1 MPTSTICSKWQ
12 VIIVNNNLAQKSLCR
27 VVRKNKGI
35 VALLA
40 LAVLGVV
47 VVSLIP
53 PQILKIIIDNNLVPQ
68 NREGLLRWAVLYLSA
83 LLLVGVFD
91 FLKEAV
97 LTDIGQKITKEIR
110 LEMMCKLGKI
120 DARFF
125 SSHESGAVVS
135 RFTNDV
141 DAINTLFTSGV
152 VGMAIDS
159 FKIIGIIISIWLFSF
174 KLGLITLLFLPV
186 IYGITRLF
194 QKRMLQAQI
203 KNRLLVARVNN
214 HISETL
220 KNMLMIKSHSKE
232 EYMEQNYNRYLLDNF
247 QTMDRVNFYDAAFS
261 PIIQILRAVV
271 IGAIVVLS
279 TGQLNFLGI
288 SLGMVAAS
296 IELIS
301 NLFAPIENLGM
312 ELQNIQQAV
321 SGVRRVNEFYM
332 EPEDEGINNML
343 TAAEIIPD
351 RHDVRLSFQ
360 HVSFQYEAGT
370 DILQNINLNIDPLE
384 KVTFIGRT
392 GVGKST
398 LFKLVMGLLQP
409 QKGVITLNGID
420 VCSIP
425 NSEKR
430 KIFGY
435 VNQSMRLLPGTVA
448 EQVSLGDENIKREE
462 IMEALDFVGLMEYVA
477 SLEKGLDTDVTHDMF
492 SQGQKQLL
500 SIARAIVTH
509 PPVLLLDEIT
519 ANLDSITEERLVSI
533 LQKASSANTV
543 LSISHRLSSMLV
555 SDTVVIL
562 ENGRIK
568 NTGSPEALLQ
578 NDNWYRTH
586 IALEKL
592 TWS

>member
-1 MPTSTICSKWQ
+1 M
-12 VIIVNNNLAQKSLCR
+12 NNNLAPKSLCR

-35 VALLA
+35 VAVLA

-47 VVSLIP
+47 VMSLVP
-53 PQILKIIIDNNLVPQ
+53 PQILKTIIDSNLVPQ

-110 LEMMCKLGKI
+110 LEMMGKLGRI

-203 KNRLLVARVNN
+203 KNRLLIARVNN

-332 EPEDEGINNML
+332 EPEDEGINNTL
-343 TAAEIIPD
+343 TAAKIIPD

>member
-1 MPTSTICSKWQ
+1 M
-12 VIIVNNNLAQKSLCR
+12 NNNLAPKSLCR

-35 VALLA
+35 VAVLA

-47 VVSLIP
+47 VMSLVP
-53 PQILKIIIDNNLVPQ
+53 PQILKTIIDSNLVPQ

-110 LEMMCKLGKI
+110 LEMMGKLGRI

-203 KNRLLVARVNN
+203 KNRLLIARVNN

-220 KNMLMIKSHSKE
+220 KNMLMIKSYSKE
-232 EYMEQNYNRYLLDNF
+232 GYMEQNYNRYLLDNF

-370 DILQNINLNIDPLE
+370 DILQNINLSIDPLK

-425 NSEKR
+425 NREKR

-462 IMEALDFVGLMEYVA
+462 IIEALEFVGLMEYVA
-477 SLEKGLDTDVTHDMF
+477 SLESGLDTDVTHDMF

-509 PPVLLLDEIT
+509 PPILLLDEIT
-519 ANLDSITEERLVSI
+519 ANLDSITEERLVSV

-568 NTGSPEALLQ
+568 NAGSPEALLQ

>member
-1 MPTSTICSKWQ
+1 M
-12 VIIVNNNLAQKSLCR
+12 NNNLAPKSLCR

-35 VALLA
+35 VAVLA

-47 VVSLIP
+47 VMSLVP
-53 PQILKIIIDNNLVPQ
+53 PQILKTIIDSNLVPQ

-110 LEMMCKLGKI
+110 LEMMGKLGRI

-203 KNRLLVARVNN
+203 KNRLLIARVNN

-220 KNMLMIKSHSKE
+220 KNMLMIKSYSKE
-232 EYMEQNYNRYLLDNF
+232 GYMEQNYNRYLLDNF

-370 DILQNINLNIDPLE
+370 DILQNINLSIDPLK

-425 NSEKR
+425 NREKR

-462 IMEALDFVGLMEYVA
+462 IIEALEFVGLMEYVA

>member
-1 MPTSTICSKWQ
+1 M
-12 VIIVNNNLAQKSLCR
+12 NNNLAPKSLCR

-35 VALLA
+35 VAVLA

-47 VVSLIP
+47 VMSLVP
-53 PQILKIIIDNNLVPQ
+53 PQILKTIIDSNLVPQ

-110 LEMMCKLGKI
+110 LEMMGKLGRI

-203 KNRLLVARVNN
+203 KNRLLIARVNN

-220 KNMLMIKSHSKE
+220 KNMLMIKSYSKE
-232 EYMEQNYNRYLLDNF
+232 GYMEQNYNRYLLDNF

-370 DILQNINLNIDPLE
+370 DILQNINLSIDPLK

-425 NSEKR
+425 NREKR

-462 IMEALDFVGLMEYVA
+462 IIEALEFVGLMEYVA
-477 SLEKGLDTDVTHDMF
+477 SLESGLDTDVTHDMF

-509 PPVLLLDEIT
+509 PPILLLDEIT
-519 ANLDSITEERLVSI
+519 ANLDSITEERLVSV

>member
-1 MPTSTICSKWQ
+1 M
-12 VIIVNNNLAQKSLCR
+12 NNNLAQKSLCR

-110 LEMMCKLGKI
+110 LEMMGKLGRI

-203 KNRLLVARVNN
+203 KNRLLIARVNN

-220 KNMLMIKSHSKE
+220 KNMLMIKSYSKE
-232 EYMEQNYNRYLLDNF
+232 GYMEQNYNRYLLDNF

-370 DILQNINLNIDPLE
+370 DILQNINLSIDPLK

-425 NSEKR
+425 NREKR

-462 IMEALDFVGLMEYVA
+462 IIEALEFVGLMEYVA
-477 SLEKGLDTDVTHDMF
+477 SLESGLDTDVTHDMF

-509 PPVLLLDEIT
+509 PPILLLDEIT
-519 ANLDSITEERLVSI
+519 ANLDSITEERLVSV

-568 NTGSPEALLQ
+568 NAGSPEALLQ

>member
-1 MPTSTICSKWQ
+1 
-12 VIIVNNNLAQKSLCR
+12 
-27 VVRKNKGI
+27 
-35 VALLA
+35 
-40 LAVLGVV
+40 
-47 VVSLIP
+47 
-53 PQILKIIIDNNLVPQ
+53 
-68 NREGLLRWAVLYLSA
+68 
-83 LLLVGVFD
+83 
-91 FLKEAV
+91 
-97 LTDIGQKITKEIR
+97 
-110 LEMMCKLGKI
+110 
-120 DARFF
+120 
-125 SSHESGAVVS
+125 
-135 RFTNDV
+135 
-141 DAINTLFTSGV
+141 
-152 VGMAIDS
+152 
-159 FKIIGIIISIWLFSF
+159 
-174 KLGLITLLFLPV
+174 
-186 IYGITRLF
+186 
-194 QKRMLQAQI
+194 
-203 KNRLLVARVNN
+203 
-214 HISETL
+214 
-220 KNMLMIKSHSKE
+220 
-232 EYMEQNYNRYLLDNF
+232 
-247 QTMDRVNFYDAAFS
+247 
-261 PIIQILRAVV
+261 
-271 IGAIVVLS
+271 
-279 TGQLNFLGI
+279 
-288 SLGMVAAS
+288 MVAAS

-370 DILQNINLNIDPLE
+370 DILQNINLSINPLE

>member
-1 MPTSTICSKWQ
+1 MPISTICSKWQ
-12 VIIVNNNLAQKSLCR
+12 VIIVNNNLAQKSLGR

-35 VALLA
+35 VAVLA

-47 VVSLIP
+47 AVSLIP

-68 NREGLLRWAVLYLSA
+68 NREGLLHWAVLYLSA

-91 FLKEAV
+91 FVKEAV

-110 LEMMCKLGKI
+110 SEMMGKLGKI

-370 DILQNINLNIDPLE
+370 DILQNINLSINPLE

>member
-1 MPTSTICSKWQ
+1 M
-12 VIIVNNNLAQKSLCR
+12 NNNLARKSLCR

-35 VALLA
+35 VVVLA

-110 LEMMCKLGKI
+110 LEMMGKLGKI

-203 KNRLLVARVNN
+203 KNRLLIARVNN

-220 KNMLMIKSHSKE
+220 KNMLMIKSFSKE
-232 EYMEQNYNRYLLDNF
+232 GYMEQNYNRYLLNNF
-247 QTMDRVNFYDAAFS
+247 QTMDQVNFYDAAFS

-332 EPEDEGINNML
+332 EPEDEGINHML
-343 TAAEIIPD
+343 TAADIIPD
-351 RHDVRLSFQ
+351 RHDVYLSFR
-360 HVSFQYEAGT
+360 HVGFQYEAGT
-370 DILQNINLNIDPLE
+370 DILQNINLNINPLE

-409 QKGVITLNGID
+409 QEGVITLNGID

-425 NSEKR
+425 NREKR

-448 EQVSLGDENIKREE
+448 EQVSLGDENIKQEE
-462 IMEALDFVGLMEYVA
+462 IIEALEFVGLMEYVA
-477 SLEKGLDTDVTHDMF
+477 SLKNGLDTDVTHDMF

-509 PPVLLLDEIT
+509 PPILLLDEIT
-519 ANLDSITEERLVSI
+519 ANLDSITEERLISV